1 MLKLLVAL
9 SIICS
14 MSAMACDGDKSKTKD
29 KKPDSERS
37 I

>member
-1 MLKLLVAL
+1 MLKFLVAL

-14 MSAMACDGDKSKTKD
+14 MSAIACDGDKSKTKD
-29 KKPDSERS
+29 KKPESERS